1 MERKLQLAV
10 FLITFMLLLVFT
22 NLQFFGC
29 ASTKPKEK
37 TPEQLK
43 AVQDSLFQ
51 LHKNELARLFSFGFE
66 PYKHRDYSKAKRYFK
81 RVAEKD
87 TSGVYGRV
95 LYQRLGDCYLRL
107 NMPDSAE
114 WAYRVGVGRLPNNSY
129 FYAALGYI
137 FRAGGRT
144 DEAIGMYEKLIELVP
159 DSSSYHSILG
169 ELYIKAD
176 EPDKAISSYQTA
188 VQLNPSDQKSQEVL
202 GNLQSQYGSIDDV
215 IATQKTLVE
224 NDPENMK
231 YRLDLAQTYHKA
243 GEFESA
249 IEQLILVIEK
259 EPQNTLAL
267 EFLGDSYKNI
277 DKFNDAVA
285 IYKRIL
291 ESNADDKKNL
301 CNLSMCYTSLGRFT
315 TAMREVGK
323 ALRLDANYGLAY
335 ITRGMVY
342 ETSAEKCVSQKG
354 GKVAFD
360 DKLVYKMAYDSYV
373 RAKQDLEWRQ
383 DAERRLSYLATLIP
397 TREDIFMHQNQT
409 TPRGECYQWIQ

>member
-1 MERKLQLAV
+1 M
-10 FLITFMLLLVFT
+10 
-22 NLQFFGC
+22 
-29 ASTKPKEK
+29 
-37 TPEQLK
+37 
-43 AVQDSLFQ
+43 
-51 LHKNELARLFSFGFE
+51 FSFGFE
-66 PYKHRDYSKAKRYFK
+66 PYKHGDYSKAKRYFK

-87 TSGVYGRV
+87 TSGIYGKV

-114 WAYRVGVGRLPNNSY
+114 WAYMTGVGRLPNNPY

-144 DEAIGMYEKLIELVP
+144 DEAIGMYEKLTELEP
-159 DSSSYHSILG
+159 DSSSYHSTLG

-176 EPDKAISSYQTA
+176 EPDKAIASYQTS

-202 GNLQSQYGSIDDV
+202 SNLQAQYGSIDDV
-215 IATQKTLVE
+215 IATQKALVE

-243 GEFESA
+243 SEFENA
-249 IEQLILVIEK
+249 IEQLLLVIEK
-259 EPQNTLAL
+259 EPQNLRAL

-277 DKFNDAVA
+277 DRFTDAVA
-285 IYKRIL
+285 IYNRIL
-291 ESNADDKKNL
+291 ESNPDDKKNL
-301 CNLSMCYTSLGRFT
+301 CNLAMCYTSLGRFT

-323 ALRLDANYGLAY
+323 ALRIDANYGLAY

-342 ETSAEKCVSQKG
+342 EASAERCVSQKG
-354 GKVAFD
+354 GKIAFD
-360 DKLVYKMAYDSYV
+360 DKLVYKMAYDNYE
-373 RAKQDLEWRQ
+373 RAKRDIEWKT
-383 DAERRLSYLATLIP
+383 DADRRLSYLSTLIP
-397 TREDIFMHQNQT
+397 TREDLFMHQNKT